1 MPRKVTINYKKTQ
14 KVIKVDE
21 MSDWEDAAEFLI
33 SKMKPGMVIA
43 LHGDLGAGKT
53 TLTQYIAKQLGVSR
67 RALSPT
73 FALIRNYVVKRQRS
87 EASAKEC
94 RTSSLLS
101 RKEGSNVERPSYAEA
116 TAGRRGTLDVGRL
129 VHVDAYRIEDE
140 RELLA
145 LDLDEELMEPGT
157 VMIIEWPERVEEWV
171 KKQKELIRVEIEIQ

>member
-43 LHGDLGAGKT
+43 LQGDLGAGKT

-73 FALIRNYVVKRQRS
+73 FALIRNYVVKR
-87 EASAKEC
+87 K
-94 RTSSLLS
+94 TSSLLS

-116 TAGRRGTLDVGRL
+116 TAGRRGTWDVGRL